1 MSART
6 EQLLSEISELETKIA
21 SAKAT
26 PGDRSVVMLQ
36 EQLMA
41 RRKELTAATEALTE
55 GKQIL
60 KG

>member
-6 EQLLSEISELETKIA
+6 EQLLSEISELEAKIA
-21 SAKAT
+21 AEPAGSRNT
-26 PGDRSVVMLQ
+26 VMLR
-36 EQLMA
+36 EQLLS
-41 RRKELTAATEALTE
+41 RRKELTAATQALTE

>member
-6 EQLLSEISELETKIA
+6 EQLVTEITELEAQIA
-21 SAKAT
+21 AEPQGS
-26 PGDRSVVMLQ
+26 RNIVMLR

-41 RRKELTAATEALTE
+41 RRKELTKATEALTE
-55 GKQIL
+55 GKQVL

>member
-6 EQLLSEISELETKIA
+6 EQLIEEIASIEQKIA
-21 SAKAT
+21 QQPDGSRAI
-26 PGDRSVVMLQ
+26 VMLR
-36 EQLMA
+36 EQLML
-41 RRKELTAATEALTE
+41 RQRELTAASEALTE